1 MDLSSKPYSD
11 ALFKHS
17 GPVWQIEWIVKE
29 RSFGENKAEVLVSI
43 SVDGRILQWTIRKG
57 FESIQLMR
65 LKRMFQPKNIEKKIS
80 TTKVKPSQSVH
91 KKKSKQN
98 IQQQK
103 SEGMVNS
110 EALISQHAPGLG
122 FSFSYQDSNM

>member
-1 MDLSSKPYSD
+1 M
-11 ALFKHS
+11 
-17 GPVWQIEWIVKE
+17 WQVDWVVKE

-65 LKRMFQPKNIEKKIS
+65 LKRMFQPKSIEKKLS
-80 TTKVKPSQSVH
+80 MTKVKPSQSIH

-98 IQQQK
+98 MQQK
-103 SEGMVNS
+103 SGGVVNS

-122 FSFSYQDSNM
+122 FSFSHQDSNM